1 MKLHVQNAS
10 RAERRSVL
18 TNREQQVLAL
28 LCQGLSN
35 KKIARELR
43 LTEGTI
49 KHYVHNIL
57 IKVRLRSRMEI
68 IAAARRGRLLD

>member
-1 MKLHVQNAS
+1 MKLYVQNAS
-10 RAERRSVL
+10 RAERRGVL

-43 LTEGTI
+43 LSEGTI
-49 KHYVHNIL
+49 KQYVHNIL
-57 IKVRLRSRMEI
+57 IKLRLPNRMEI
-68 IAAARRGRLLD
+68 IAAARRRI

>member
-1 MKLHVQNAS
+1 MKLYLQNAS
-10 RAERRSVL
+10 RAERRGVL

-43 LTEGTI
+43 LSEGTI
-49 KHYVHNIL
+49 KQYVHNIL
-57 IKVRLRSRMEI
+57 IKLRLPNRMEI
-68 IAAARRGRLLD
+68 IAAARRRI